1 MKERLL
7 TVASM
12 ILGGMSFLTQAVVA
26 ADLAV
31 ADQSAGATKVNVF
44 TLAEGHVRFVAPPGF
59 SALTPAEL
67 AAKYRRPDPARR
79 VVGNAKR
86 TTTIR
91 YEMGMEV
98 HSTDTEEGRKAI
110 AEGYQQQLAKLKW
123 IVNKVSRIKG
133 REWMQFEFTAS
144 PTGVEF
150 HNIVQMSIY
159 DGHLL
164 MFTCATPSTEFPS
177 VEPAL
182 RASMAS
188 IAITP

>member
-1 MKERLL
+1 
-7 TVASM
+7 M
-12 ILGGMSFLTQAVVA
+12 ILGGISFLTQAVVV
-26 ADLAV
+26 ADHAV
-31 ADQSAGATKVNVF
+31 AEQSARATKVNVF
-44 TLAEGHVRFVAPPGF
+44 TLAEGHISVVAPPDF
-59 SALTPAEL
+59 TALTPAEL
-67 AAKYRRPDPARR
+67 AAKYRRPDLSRR
-79 VVGNAKR
+79 AVANAQR

-98 HSTDTEEGRKAI
+98 PSTDMEEGRKAI
-110 AEGYQQQLAKLKW
+110 AEGYQQLAKLKW
-123 IVNKVSRIKG
+123 IANKVSRIRG

-164 MFTCATPSTEFPS
+164 IFTCATPSTEFPS